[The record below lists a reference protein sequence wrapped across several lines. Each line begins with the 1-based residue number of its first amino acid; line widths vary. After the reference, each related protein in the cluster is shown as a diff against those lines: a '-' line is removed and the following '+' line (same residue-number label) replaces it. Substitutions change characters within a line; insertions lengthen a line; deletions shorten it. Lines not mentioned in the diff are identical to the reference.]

1 MTEGRV
7 LGTGIDLVET
17 GRMQEVLGRWGQA
30 FRNRVFLPEEQAYC
44 DSLAAPWRHY
54 AGRFAVKEAVSKAF
68 GTGIGPAIGLLDME
82 VVRDAVSGA
91 PSIRLRGRG
100 IDLLA
105 ERGVERILVSLSHT
119 RHYAVAQAL
128 LIGRHADTGNRAP

>member
-82 VVRDAVSGA
+82 VVRDAVTE
-91 PSIRLRGRG
+91 SICWPN
-100 IDLLA
+100 A
-105 ERGVERILVSLSHT
+105 EWNGFWSAFRIPAIT
-119 RHYAVAQAL
+119 PWPR
-128 LIGRHADTGNRAP
+128 RC